1 MKVFI
6 TGISG
11 FVGANLAHKL
21 VEQGHEIHGLVR
33 AQSKNSWRLESIRNQ
48 ITIHEG
54 DILDKAKVSEIITQ
68 VKPEIIYHL
77 VVYGAY
83 PFQKD
88 AELALQTTVMATLHL
103 LQAAKA
109 AGVKMVV
116 STGSSSEYGT
126 KDHPMHEDERVDPN
140 SYYAVGKVAQ
150 TLLGQHFSN
159 TEDLPVITLRLFSV
173 YGPYEEPTRLLP
185 VLILNALNNRDIP
198 LASPDTARDFIYV
211 DDIVDAIIQAGNRP
225 DLGGQVFNLGSG
237 KQQTLQTLVN
247 TVMSETKSNSKLL
260 WNTYPKRPFD
270 TNIWV
275 ADTAKLKTDLKFEAK
290 TPFAVGIKKNIDW
303 FRNNQ
308 QFYAK

>member
-21 VEQGHEIHGLVR
+21 VAQGHEVHGLVR
-33 AQSKNSWRLESIRNQ
+33 ANSKNGWRLTSIKSQ

-88 AELALQTTVMATLHL
+88 AELALQTTIIATLHL
-103 LQAAKA
+103 LQAAKT

-116 STGSSSEYGT
+116 STGSSSEYGS
-126 KDHPMHEDERVDPN
+126 KDHPMREDERVDPN
-140 SYYAVGKVAQ
+140 SYYAVGKAAQ

-159 TEDLPVITLRLFSV
+159 TEGLPVITLRLFSV

-198 LASPDTARDFIYV
+198 LASPKTARDFIYV
-211 DDIVDAIIQAGNRP
+211 DDVVEAIIQASTRP

-237 KQQTLQTLVN
+237 QQQTLQTLVDS
-247 TVMSETKSNSKLL
+247 VISETKSTSKLL
-260 WNTYPKRPFD
+260 WNAYPQRPFD

-275 ADTAKLKTDLKFEAK
+275 ADTNKLKTDLKFEAK
-290 TPFAVGIKKNIDW
+290 TPFELGIKKNIEW
-303 FRNNQ
+303 LKANQ
-308 QFYAK
+308 QYYVQ